1 MVYKCL
7 SVAARH
13 YQATKTGASDFD
25 SSCRKIMGCTIPNI
39 VQICQRLSGFSRVRN
54 SAKSDY

>member
-1 MVYKCL
+1 MCL
-7 SVAARH
+7 SGAARP
-13 YQATKTGASDFD
+13 YQATETGASDFD

-39 VQICQRLSGFSRVRN
+39 IQICKRLSGCGRVRN